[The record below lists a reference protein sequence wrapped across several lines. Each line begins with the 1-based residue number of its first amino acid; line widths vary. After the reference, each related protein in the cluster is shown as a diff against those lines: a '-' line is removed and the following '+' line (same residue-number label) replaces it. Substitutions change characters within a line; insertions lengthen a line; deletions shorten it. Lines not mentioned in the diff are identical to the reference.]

1 MEYAIQLL
9 IPMLAG
15 LCLGNWLTQQYHA
28 SAIWTLLLGLLGFTL
43 GIGVLAKKAL
53 LNKSIPKMDISARS
67 AASTI
72 EKTNEKGQFIE
83 KSTGI
88 MPHEMDFLYQDYSH
102 ETDDQVYDFSDR
114 DDEKKL

>member
-15 LCLGNWLTQQYHA
+15 LCLGTWLTQKYHA
-28 SAIWTLLLGLLGFTL
+28 SPLWTLALGLLGFAL

-53 LNKSIPKMDISARS
+53 LNTTIPKMDLKTKSAPS
-67 AASTI
+67 QAKQAD
-72 EKTNEKGQFIE
+72 EKGRFIE

-88 MPHEMDFLYQDYSH
+88 LPHEMDFLYQDYSH
-102 ETDDQVYDFSDR
+102 KPDDQDYDFSDR
-114 DDEKKL
+114 DN